1 MKRSLSGRVIFIL
14 RLAVAF
20 TFSVFCQDVG
30 AESLIVPN
38 DAANS
43 QINYSADGMFADV
56 TRAQT
61 VYGASQ
67 FPSYPIIISQIQ
79 WRPDVYTGGPITSGV
94 ISNIHINL
102 STTTNSA
109 DHLSL
114 DFAQNVGGDE
124 TTAFFGDLILGT
136 SLTVLSNG
144 TTAFDINIPLQTP
157 FVYDP
162 SKGNL
167 LIDVRNFS
175 GCTANIYDNST
186 SSGSDTV
193 SRVFSSDASA
203 ITAASSDSGG
213 GPIQITYSSGLVP
226 PTIAIQPTNQLVSIG
241 SSVTFSVSAVGLP
254 DLSYQWFFND
264 IDHPVINGTNKMLI
278 LADVQISKAGSYF
291 IQVSNRFGTIL
302 SSNALLTVSSVP
314 IIVSQPVDQV
324 VSAGAAVVFAVE
336 VQSGLP
342 PHYQWF
348 FNTTN
353 ELLDATN
360 ASLILDKV
368 QVTQTGFY
376 SVRIDNGLGLT
387 NSVAANLRIGLVVP
401 SRAVDGQVD
410 NNAEATFVN
419 VLREQ
424 TVYGVSD
431 FPSYPIAIEE
441 LRWRPDAITGGPATD
456 SIPNLQISLST
467 TTNAADHLSEVF
479 AENIGADEA
488 TVFNGTMTAVT
499 AFLASSN
506 GTKVFDIKL
515 PLQAPFVFDPS
526 KGNLLVDLR
535 NFSGGSAYLFNNSS
549 GATPD
554 AVSRIFND
562 GNPTATSATG
572 ADSGGGPLQVVYS
585 AVRTP
590 PSVRLKLASQTV
602 AVGGDASLMAVV
614 SGVPTFSYQW
624 FFNDFDHPIDSA
636 TNSSLILTNAQINQ
650 AGNYFV
656 QVSNAFGSAV
666 SSSALLT
673 VVVMPLLVFQPVNQ
687 TVIIGGMATFSVAAQ
702 SAFPLSFQWFFNST
716 NAIVGET
723 NSTLVVTNVQANMAG
738 FYSVQVANKYGSV
751 VSSNANLSIGIVIPN
766 YATSY
771 QVSNNAESL
780 FVNALREQ
788 TVYGAS
794 QFPPYPIL
802 IAELRWRPDPIVGRA
817 LTNSVSNLQ
826 INLSTTGSNADHLS
840 STFSSN
846 IGPDDIA
853 VFSGPALLSTS
864 FSTLAN
870 GTKAFD
876 IALPLQTPFVFD
888 SSRGN
893 LLVDIRDFSGGQ
905 ANFYNNTVSTSTD
918 TVSRVYSS
926 GNPNAAVSSGADT
939 GGGALQVIY
948 SLVPWPPVISIQPTN
963 LSAVVGGVVTFNVIA
978 GPSPLSYQWFFNT
991 NNLILGATNS
1001 SLVLTNIH
1009 MSQAGTY
1016 SVAVSNPYGTTNS
1029 AFALLTVNFPPA
1041 NIFLGNT
1048 NVMGGGSFDVP
1059 VFLAANGNENT
1070 LSFSLNFP
1078 TQQMAYAGI
1087 TLGSGALDAGF
1098 LPNTS
1103 QTAGGRVG
1111 VTLQLPPGETF
1122 APGTQEV
1129 VRVSFLSAVVTGA
1142 QVAAPVNFTNQPINR
1157 LLFDSQGV
1165 KLATNFINGSVTL
1178 TTTDF
1183 EGDVTPRPVGDRSL
1197 DIFDWSQV
1205 GRFVAGLDSISNATE
1220 FQRADCAPKTTGGD
1234 GQLKVTDWVQAGRY
1248 GAAIDSMSVVG
1259 GPSAPVTPTILTG
1272 GPRTLSISAG
1282 TAVKGLN
1289 LTTPI
1294 ILQSQGNENA
1304 VGFSVNFNPAVL
1316 KYLGTIKGGA
1326 ATSATLNINSN
1337 QVASGVLGV
1346 ALALPAGNSFA
1357 SGQQEVAKINFAA
1370 LVSTTNTAVTLSDSP
1385 VLRSISDPVAN
1396 ELSANYSNLSLS
1408 VNPPPALSISSVDTN
1423 ALLAWPVWAT
1433 GFNLQGAGSP
1443 SSPWTNVSGGTQT
1456 NSSNISITVPMP
1468 YSTGYFRLLHP

>member
-1 MKRSLSGRVIFIL
+1 MHFKKHSVLIWIVGLVILIEPVKLFGENCVVPNYAQSNQLSG
-14 RLAVAF
+14 VAE
-20 TFSVFCQDVG
+20 SVFMNVMREQLVYNSS
-30 AESLIVPN
+30 EFPN
-38 DAANS
+38 
-43 QINYSADGMFADV
+43 
-56 TRAQT
+56 
-61 VYGASQ
+61 
-67 FPSYPIIISQIQ
+67 YPILINELR
-79 WRPDVYTGGPITSGV
+79 WRPDDIEVGPVAATVVNLQVS
-94 ISNIHINL
+94 L
-102 STTTNSA
+102 STTTNGA
-109 DHLSL
+109 DHLRST
-114 DFAQNVGGDE
+114 FSENIGTNTIRV
-124 TTAFFGDLILGT
+124 FKGDLNVQSAFVT
-136 SLTVLSNG
+136 LSNG
-144 TTAFDINIPLQTP
+144 TKAFDISLPLQAP
-157 FVYDP
+157 FFFDP
-162 SKGNL
+162 SRGNL
-167 LIDVRNFS
+167 LVDLQNFGGCNVNLYNNGVNS
-175 GCTANIYDNST
+175 GTDAASRIYN
-186 SSGSDTV
+186 
-193 SRVFSSDASA
+193 SSDPNGEVATGADSGAGVIEIVYTLIPQIPFISAQPSNQTVAVGNVARFTVGAGGTPPLGYQWYFNDAGGLIAGATNNSLLISNVQPDQAGEYFVQVSNVSGTVVSSNAALSVTLAPVVLAQPASQTVQLGASA
-203 ITAASSDSGG
+203 
-213 GPIQITYSSGLVP
+213 
-226 PTIAIQPTNQLVSIG
+226 
-241 SSVTFSVSAVGLP
+241 TFSVTATSELP
-254 DLSYQWFFND
+254 MAYQWFYN
-264 IDHPVINGTNKMLI
+264 NTNI
-278 LADVQISKAGSYF
+278 LVAATNSSLVLTNFQVVMAGSYSVQISNAYGA
-291 IQVSNRFGTIL
+291 TM
-302 SSNALLTVSSVP
+302 SSNADLL
-314 IIVSQPVDQV
+314 I
-324 VSAGAAVVFAVE
+324 
-336 VQSGLP
+336 
-342 PHYQWF
+342 
-348 FNTTN
+348 
-353 ELLDATN
+353 
-360 ASLILDKV
+360 
-368 QVTQTGFY
+368 GF
-376 SVRIDNGLGLT
+376 
-387 NSVAANLRIGLVVP
+387 VVP
-401 SRAVDGQVD
+401 RYAASNQIVGV
-410 NNAEATFVN
+410 AEGIFTSI
-419 VLREQ
+419 LREQ
-424 TVYGVSD
+424 VVYNSSELP
-431 FPSYPIAIEE
+431 FYPIIIKDI
-441 LRWRPDAITGGPATD
+441 RWRPDAITGGPVSTII
-456 SIPNLQISLST
+456 SNLQINLST
-467 TTNAADHLSEVF
+467 TINNADHLNSIF
-479 AENIGADEA
+479 AQNTGADDTMVFSGAMGVASLYA
-488 TVFNGTMTAVT
+488 T
-499 AFLASSN
+499 LPN
-506 GTKVFDIKL
+506 GTKAFDID
-515 PLQAPFVFDPS
+515 LQLQTYFLFDPI

-535 NFSGGSAYLFNNSS
+535 NFTGCGANLYNNGVNSVSDATSRIYNTSDSNGAIASGGDS
-549 GATPD
+549 GAGVIEIGYIAGSVPP
-554 AVSRIFND
+554 IF
-562 GNPTATSATG
+562 GTQPVG
-572 ADSGGGPLQVVYS
+572 
-585 AVRTP
+585 
-590 PSVRLKLASQTV
+590 QTV
-602 AVGGDASLMAVV
+602 TVGGSVSFVAVA
-614 SGVPTFSYQW
+614 GPPPLKYQW
-624 FFNDFDHPIDSA
+624 FFGSTDTPLSDETNSLLTLSNVQLDESGSYFVRAVNDFGA
-636 TNSSLILTNAQINQ
+636 T
-650 AGNYFV
+650 
-656 QVSNAFGSAV
+656 V
-666 SSSALLT
+666 SSNVLLKIT
-673 VVVMPLLVFQPVNQ
+673 VDTPVITNQPLSRIGLVGTNF
-687 TVIIGGMATFSVAAQ
+687 TFSV
-702 SAFPLSFQWFFNST
+702 L
-716 NAIVGET
+716 
-723 NSTLVVTNVQANMAG
+723 AG
-738 FYSVQVANKYGSV
+738 GS
-751 VSSNANLSIGIVIPN
+751 L
-766 YATSY
+766 
-771 QVSNNAESL
+771 
-780 FVNALREQ
+780 
-788 TVYGAS
+788 
-794 QFPPYPIL
+794 
-802 IAELRWRPDPIVGRA
+802 
-817 LTNSVSNLQ
+817 
-826 INLSTTGSNADHLS
+826 
-840 STFSSN
+840 
-846 IGPDDIA
+846 
-853 VFSGPALLSTS
+853 
-864 FSTLAN
+864 
-870 GTKAFD
+870 
-876 IALPLQTPFVFD
+876 
-888 SSRGN
+888 
-893 LLVDIRDFSGGQ
+893 
-905 ANFYNNTVSTSTD
+905 
-918 TVSRVYSS
+918 
-926 GNPNAAVSSGADT
+926 
-939 GGGALQVIY
+939 
-948 SLVPWPPVISIQPTN
+948 
-963 LSAVVGGVVTFNVIA
+963 
-978 GPSPLSYQWFFNT
+978 PLSYQWFFNT

-1142 QVAAPVNFTNQPINR
+1142 QVVAPVNFTNQPINR

-1304 VGFSVNFNPAVL
+1304 VGFSVNFNPTVL

-1357 SGQQEVAKINFAA
+1357 SGQQEVAKINFTA